1 MANEPAADPS
11 FKAANRRQ
19 KVDVPEWSRLDR
31 YRPELNMTYDF
42 VIVGSGINSLVCA
55 ALLAKAGKRV
65 VVLERNA
72 DLGGCI
78 RTAELFTGF
87 THDVLSSWYPLFVAS
102 PAYEALGRDLHD
114 AGLEFSTTDN
124 YTGVLTDD
132 GRSLVL
138 HMSEDVAAE
147 RLDAIADGEAQ
158 RYQSALSTFFSE
170 NADITFGLLGNPLW
184 STRTARLLLK
194 ETRRRSLRGTLEFF
208 GNSLE
213 SCRTWLERDF
223 ESDLTR
229 ALIAPWVLH
238 AGLGPDDAYS
248 GLMAKVIM
256 GAIGMTNIPVVTGG
270 SHGIVAAFRT
280 VIEAN
285 GGTLVTDADVSSIT
299 FDGDKATGVRTNDG
313 ASYPASSAVICN
325 VTPTQLYGR
334 LLDGHVPADTATR
347 AERYRYGRA
356 DMQIHYALDSPPR
369 WPDPQLVSTAIIHL
383 TPGLD
388 GVSKAVNEAERG
400 LLPETATI
408 VVGQQAALDPSR
420 VPEGKSL
427 LWIQLQELPRHVRG
441 DAAGEIVVR
450 GDGAWT
456 AEIGE
461 AYADRIQARLAKHV
475 ANFESSILGRRV
487 FTPSDL
493 ESLNVNLVGGDP
505 YSGAC
510 TIDQFLVWR
519 PFPGSKNHETP
530 IANVYHIGA
539 STHPG
544 PGLGGNSGFILAT
557 KLT

>member
-1 MANEPAADPS
+1 MA
-11 FKAANRRQ
+11 
-19 KVDVPEWSRLDR
+19 EWTRLGL
-31 YRPELNMTYDF
+31 ELNMTYEF

-65 VVLERNA
+65 VVLERNPE
-72 DLGGCI
+72 LGGCI
-78 RTAELFTGF
+78 RTAELFPGF
-87 THDVLSSWYPLFVAS
+87 TNDVLSSWYPLFVAS
-102 PAYEALGRDLHD
+102 PAYETLGQDLHA

-147 RLDAIADGEAQ
+147 RLDVVAEGEAQ
-158 RYQSALSTFFSE
+158 RYQSALHTFFSE
-170 NADITFGLLGNPLW
+170 NADITFGLLGNQLW
-184 STRTARLLLK
+184 SRRTAGLLFR
-194 ETRRRSLRGTLEFF
+194 ESRRRSIRGTLQFF
-208 GNSLE
+208 GDSLE
-213 SCRTWLERDF
+213 SCRTWLEREF

-270 SHGIVAAFRT
+270 SQGIVAAFRN

-285 GGTLVTDADVSSIT
+285 GGTFVTDADVRSIVV
-299 FDGDKATGVRTNDG
+299 DGDKATGVLTSDG
-313 ASYPASSAVICN
+313 TSYAASNAVICN

-334 LLDGHVPADTATR
+334 LLEGQVPTETRIR
-347 AERYRYGRA
+347 AEHYRYGRA
-356 DMQIHYALDSPPR
+356 DMQIHYALDSPLE
-369 WPDPQLVSTAIIHL
+369 WPDPELASTAMIHL

-427 LWIQLQELPRHVRG
+427 LWIQLQELPGRVRG
-441 DAAGEIVVR
+441 DAAGEISVS
-450 GDGAWT
+450 GDGTWT
-456 AEIGE
+456 PELGE
-461 AYADRIQARLAKHV
+461 AYADRIQARLARHV
-475 ANFESSILGRRV
+475 PNFETSILGRRV

-493 ESLNVNLVGGDP
+493 ESMNVNLVGGDP

-519 PFPGSKNHETP
+519 PFPGSKNHDTP
-530 IANVYHIGA
+530 IDNVFHIGA

-544 PGLGGNSGFILAT
+544 PGLGGNSGFMVAT
-557 KLT
+557 KFT